1 MAYEILKIYLEEQ
14 LLIRHYMIKLLL
26 LLNIQNVMD
35 INMNLLQWFNFFFF
49 FHETFATYKETGSNY
64 ENKQLAD

>member
-1 MAYEILKIYLEEQ
+1 MWWISTLTYC
-14 LLIRHYMIKLLL
+14 
-26 LLNIQNVMD
+26 NGSN
-35 INMNLLQWFNFFFF
+35 FF

>member
-1 MAYEILKIYLEEQ
+1 
-14 LLIRHYMIKLLL
+14 MIKLLL

-49 FHETFATYKETGSNY
+49 HETFATYKETGSNY